1 MGRAYLDTFY
11 KRMNS
16 RFPDKIMV
24 GRVWPGFDDTKAS
37 WSLNRHMDR
46 RCGKTFEDTL
56 HMFREHNDPNRPM
69 PFMMIATWNDY
80 EEGTQIENGIAQCKH
95 SQADSFPGGR

>member
-1 MGRAYLDTFY
+1 
-11 KRMNS
+11 MNN
-16 RFPDKIMV
+16 RFPDKSLSARC
-24 GRVWPGFDDTKAS
+24 GLDSTTRKAS

-95 SQADSFPGGR
+95 SQSDSFPGGR